1 MRLIPE
7 KETLTVEF
15 KSDLKKLPDSEIFEA
30 VVSFANTEGGDLY
43 LGVEDD
49 GTITG
54 VNPAHQN
61 PITLGAFI
69 ANNTIPPVSVRAE
82 IVEDEKPILRISVPK
97 AYGGVIA
104 TQSGKVLRRRLKMDG
119 TPENVPMYP
128 NEMATRL
135 SDLRLL
141 DYTALPLEEATTD
154 DFDPLEMERL
164 RTTIRAND
172 GDKALTELSDEELEK
187 SLGLVREQGERLMPT
202 VAGILLI
209 GRMESLKR
217 FIPTASSV
225 FQVLEGSEL
234 RINDDFTLPLLAAV
248 DKLNRY
254 LEAWNP
260 EHEIESGMFRL
271 PAPDFNRRALREA
284 IVNAYSHRD
293 YTRLGRVSVVINDDG
308 IRIANPGGFI
318 EGVSI
323 TNLIT
328 VEPHGRNPLIADLLK
343 RVGLAERSGRGIDRI
358 YEGSL
363 IYGSPLP
370 DYSSTTS
377 VSVSLFIPRNTPDV
391 ALARLVSE
399 EQLRIG
405 RMMPI
410 NTLLVLNVLRDMPRS
425 TVHQVAES
433 LHLSET
439 LVKTVLDKAI
449 DSSLVEGYGSGR
461 GRNYMLSHKAYSK
474 EEKTCY
480 VRQKDIDETRYHEL
494 ILNLAKHED
503 FITNSDVVELL
514 HVTSSQAYRLLKGM
528 VDEGVLE
535 PVNKGRYAKYRVKGI

>member
-1 MRLIPE
+1 MRMIPE
-7 KETLTVEF
+7 KETLTIEF
-15 KSDLKKLPDSEIFEA
+15 KSDVKKYPDSEIFES
-30 VVSFANTEGGDLY
+30 VVAFANTEGGDLY
-43 LGVEDD
+43 LGVEDN

-69 ANNTIPPVSVRAE
+69 ANNTVPPVSVRAE
-82 IVEDEKPILRISVPK
+82 IIEDEQPVLCIYVPK
-97 AYGGVIA
+97 AYGGVVA
-104 TQSGKVLRRRLKMDG
+104 TQSGKVLRRRLKQDG

-141 DYTALPLEEATTD
+141 DYTALPLQEATTE

-164 RTTIRAND
+164 RTTIIAND
-172 GDKALTELSDEELEK
+172 GDKALTELSDEELWK
-187 SLGLVREQGERLMPT
+187 SLGLVREQNEKLIPT

-209 GRMESLKR
+209 GRVESLKR
-217 FIPTASSV
+217 FVPTATSV
-225 FQVLEGSEL
+225 FQVLEGTEL
-234 RINDDFTLPLLAAV
+234 RVNDDFILPLLAAV
-248 DKLNRY
+248 DKLSRY

-293 YTRLGRVSVVINDDG
+293 YTRLGRVSIAISDDG
-308 IRIANPGGFI
+308 IRITNPGGFI

-399 EQLRIG
+399 EQLKSG
-405 RMMPI
+405 RVMPI
-410 NTLLVLNVLRDMPRS
+410 NT
-425 TVHQVAES
+425 
-433 LHLSET
+433 
-439 LVKTVLDKAI
+439 
-449 DSSLVEGYGSGR
+449 
-461 GRNYMLSHKAYSK
+461 
-474 EEKTCY
+474 
-480 VRQKDIDETRYHEL
+480 
-494 ILNLAKHED
+494 
-503 FITNSDVVELL
+503 
-514 HVTSSQAYRLLKGM
+514 
-528 VDEGVLE
+528 
-535 PVNKGRYAKYRVKGI
+535 